1 MVLQRHSKMC
11 VKIYI
16 YLYGQESYLC
26 ETVDI
31 KNSPFDLG
39 RNFEIKTLIWFL
51 IEKDTNV

>member
-26 ETVDI
+26 EMVDT
-31 KNSPFDLG
+31 KT
-39 RNFEIKTLIWFL
+39 FETKTLIWFL
-51 IEKDTNV
+51 FENNTNV